1 MRFVFDLRSD
11 CAFEDSSFPNV
22 LNRPQAADNAGESAT
37 RLKHVSMKT
46 RGGPP
51 DTAVTFAVR
60 HGVIP

>member
-37 RLKHVSMKT
+37 RLKHGFESRWGHFSNFVNVF
-46 RGGPP
+46 RPE
-51 DTAVTFAVR
+51 V
-60 HGVIP
+60 